1 MESTFLIRAAQ
12 FILAITILVFLHE
25 GGHFTFAKL
34 FKTRVSRFYIFANWK
49 FHLWSSYDNWFRRL
63 LGKKLVTERDNE
75 SVNFCQ
81 EVKNWWY
88 RTTGQKEKIVTENVG
103 NKKYDDNIGTE
114 YGIGWLPIG
123 GYCQIDGMVDETQS
137 AEDLAKK
144 PVQPW
149 EFRSKKAYQRLLIM
163 AGGVMV
169 NFVLALVIYSGVFYA
184 WGDDYYALEDMTM
197 GMKFNDE
204 AKSYGFED
212 GDILISSD
220 QTVYKDF
227 SADLL
232 RDMASAK
239 EVIVQRK
246 GNLEKVLLPGNL
258 NLLNMIKTDPV
269 FCRPFVP
276 ADVDTVLAATP
287 ASSIGIKKG
296 DRIVK
301 LGAKDIDSWN
311 TFIYE
316 TGRMLDALSDASS
329 KKDSMAIL
337 TTTLIWK
344 EKNSEKLDTALVQF
358 DAADGRVALGV
369 GMTTIADYYNPRHV
383 EYDVL
388 SSISEGCSYGIN
400 VLGGYISDLK
410 YVASKEGAK
419 SLGGFGAIGSMFP
432 PVWDWV
438 LFWKMTAFLSIIL
451 AFMNIIPIPGLDG
464 GHILFLLWEVV
475 TGKQPSLKFLQ
486 ISQNI
491 GMGLLLLLMV
501 VANLNDILRWLGVM

>member
-1 MESTFLIRAAQ
+1 MDSFIIRAAQ

-63 LGKKLVTERDNE
+63 LGKEPITERDDE
-75 SVNFCQ
+75 GINFCQ
-81 EVKNWWY
+81 EIKNWWY
-88 RTTGQKEKIVTENVG
+88 KVTGKSDKIITKNVG
-103 NKKYDDNIGTE
+103 NKKYDNSVGTE

-123 GYCQIDGMVDETQS
+123 GYCQIDGMIDETQT
-137 AEDLAKK
+137 AEKLAAPAK
-144 PVQPW
+144 PW

-169 NFVLALVIYSGVFYA
+169 NFVLALIIYSAVFYT

-204 AKSYGFED
+204 AKSYGFKD
-212 GDILISSD
+212 GDILLSSD
-220 QTVYKDF
+220 RTTYKDF

-232 RDMASAK
+232 RDMSKAK
-239 EVIVQRK
+239 EV
-246 GNLEKVLLPGNL
+246 KVKRDGKVVTVSLPGDI
-258 NLLNMIKTDPV
+258 NLLNMIKQDPV
-269 FCRPFVP
+269 FCRPLVP
-276 ADVDTVLAATP
+276 AEIDSILPNTP
-287 ASSIGIKKG
+287 AAKAGIKKG
-296 DRIVK
+296 DTIVK
-301 LGAKDIDSWN
+301 LGDADIDSWN
-311 TFIYE
+311 AFTYHAGI
-316 TGRMLDALSDASS
+316 MQDALSDAKD
-329 KKDSMAIL
+329 KKDSTDVL
-337 TTTLIWK
+337 STTLVWK
-344 EKNSEKLDTALVQF
+344 NAETNALDTANVVF
-358 DAADGRVALGV
+358 DVTDGRTTLGV
-369 GMTTIADYYNPRHV
+369 VMTTVANYYKPRHID
-383 EYDVL
+383 YDIL
-388 SSISEGCSYGIN
+388 QSISTGCSYGIS

-432 PVWDWV
+432 PVWDWM

-464 GHILFLLWEVV
+464 GHILFLLWEVI
-475 TGKQPSLKFLQ
+475 TKKQPSLKFLE

-501 VANLNDILRWLGVM
+501 VANLNDILRWLGFM